1 MTIPWV
7 RTQSLG
13 DWLAVGLEKPAQATS
28 LTRGGIMSWSE
39 QVEFEA
45 PLRHPG
51 GVSYREWS

>member
-1 MTIPWV
+1 MTVPWV

-39 QVEFEA
+39 QVEFGA
-45 PLRHPG
+45 ALRHHG
-51 GVSYREWS
+51 GMPCREWS